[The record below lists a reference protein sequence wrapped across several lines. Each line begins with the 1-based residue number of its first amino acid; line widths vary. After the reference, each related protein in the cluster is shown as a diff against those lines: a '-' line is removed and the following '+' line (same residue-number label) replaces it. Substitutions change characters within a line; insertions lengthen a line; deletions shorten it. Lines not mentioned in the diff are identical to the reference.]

1 MKVISTNLGQPKTI
15 QWKGKSIQTG
25 IYKKAVAAGIFL
37 SKFGVIEDSVMNTKV
52 HGGIDKS
59 CYLFNTN
66 HYEFWRKQY
75 PNLDWEW
82 GMFGENL
89 SIKDLNE
96 TKIAIGD
103 IIQIGEAIVEVSQ
116 PRLPCFKLGVKF
128 KSQAVLKQYLNTTHS
143 GAYVR
148 VLKEGKVCKEDEI
161 QLLEQQRNSL
171 SLAQVYSIFGVEKKN
186 KSLIDK
192 ALTLDSLSES
202 IKKDLVRFRQNA
214 H

>member
-25 IYKKAVAAGIFL
+25 IYKKEVVAGIFL
-37 SKFGVIEDSVMNTKV
+37 SKFGVIGDSVMNTKV

-59 CYLFNTN
+59 CYLFSTD

-89 SIKDLNE
+89 SIKDLDE

-128 KSQAVLKQYLNTTHS
+128 KSQAVLKQYLNTTHT

-148 VLKEGKVCKEDEI
+148 VLKEGKVSKEDDI
-161 QLLEQQRNSL
+161 YLLEQQRDSL
-171 SLAQVYSIFGVEKKN
+171 SLAQVYSIFGANKKD

-202 IKKDLVRFRQNA
+202 IKKDLVRFRKNA